1 MSATGKCLCGAVT
14 FTAQDVESHVHA
26 CHCSICRS
34 WAGSPM
40 MAATVGSVE
49 FSGVEHL
56 KRYASSDFAERGFCT
71 ECGSSLFY
79 HMLEPSMYVMSSG
92 CFDDPEQFALAGEI
106 YVDEKPSGYNF
117 AGDHPRMT
125 GAEFL
130 ASIGVTPPP

>member
-1 MSATGKCLCGAVT
+1 
-14 FTAQDVESHVHA
+14 
-26 CHCSICRS
+26 
-34 WAGSPM
+34 M